1 MHVPYK
7 GTAPAVTDVATGQ
20 IEMMFADFGVA
31 QTHANAGRVRLLGIT
46 TPVRSPAAPQ
56 LPTIAEAGLPGYEVS
71 PWFGLVGPAGVPRD
85 IVMKLNAVVAA
96 ALKAPDVL
104 QRLRTLG
111 YEPLGGSPDQFASTI
126 KADIAKYATIV
137 RSAGIKTER

>member
-1 MHVPYK
+1 
-7 GTAPAVTDVATGQ
+7 
-20 IEMMFADFGVA
+20 
-31 QTHANAGRVRLLGIT
+31 
-46 TPVRSPAAPQ
+46 
-56 LPTIAEAGLPGYEVS
+56 
-71 PWFGLVGPAGVPRD
+71 
-85 IVMKLNAVVAA
+85 MKLNAVVGA

-111 YEPLGGSPDQFASTI
+111 YEPLGGSPDQFAATI